1 MDKKP
6 REYIPYVADG
16 KLIMVPVFEPEE
28 LAGLAGQGNG

>member
-28 LAGLAGQGNG
+28 LAGHASRENG